1 MARVVGMIL
10 LVVGLIGLAW
20 GGFTYTQ
27 KQHNVDLGPVDFNVS
42 EKKTVPIP
50 PIAGA
55 AAMVAGL
62 ALLVAGSRRSGA
74 LD

>member
-10 LVVGLIGLAW
+10 LVLGLIGLAW

-27 KQHNVDLGPVDFNVS
+27 NRHNVDLGPVEFNVA

-55 AAMVAGL
+55 VAMVAGL
-62 ALLVAGSRRSGA
+62 ALLVMGSGKRGA

>member
-10 LVVGLIGLAW
+10 LLVGLVGLAW
-20 GGFTYTQ
+20 GGFTYTK
-27 KQHNVDLGPVDFNVS
+27 KQHNVDLGPVDFNVA

-62 ALLVAGSRRSGA
+62 ALLVAGSRRGS
-74 LD
+74 LE